1 MIMPKDEH
9 HAKAQN
15 AYEEVASRH
24 AKIISIGDYAIEGKS
39 ETHITLPE
47 NKTFASLLGIIP
59 IQLLSY
65 ELAKDKGYNPDM
77 PRNLAKVVT
86 VE

>member
-1 MIMPKDEH
+1 MIMPNDDH
-9 HAKAQN
+9 YVKAEN
-15 AYEEVASRH
+15 AYEEVRSRH
-24 AKIISIGDYAIEGKS
+24 ARVIRISDNNDAS
-39 ETHITLPE
+39 ELTLPE

-65 ELAKDKGYNPDM
+65 ELAIVRGYNPDM